1 MLPLSRCARVTL
13 LLSTLVAAAVA
24 PQALLIK
31 EAKAESSEKKK
42 VAVGAFEG
50 AKSADVRSSL
60 IDALKDDGG
69 SEVTDAEDVKGGKQK
84 AMKEAAKG
92 LAVNAIITGK
102 V

>member
-50 AKSADVRSSL
+50 ANGYAKGMFR
-60 IDALKDDGG
+60 
-69 SEVTDAEDVKGGKQK
+69 SEVNCIMFSLQTDYFC
-84 AMKEAAKG
+84 AACTS
-92 LAVNAIITGK
+92 AIERMIAWHAR
-102 V
+102 